1 MIAYPVD
8 TEETKGK
15 WMLLDTNTDQMVRLG
30 QTGNWPNGDGS
41 EIVGLDSNLIPLLK
55 VRDEQPSPSGPLNR
69 VVGTPTV
76 DIPNNEIRTTW
87 AIIDRDL
94 AEKLEVL
101 DNLEF
106 TEANKHVEIN
116 RELIETRLVVTA
128 LLRTVKNLNVP
139 SDLQAFVD
147 TYLAKA
153 TKIYKNRQKIRTARA
168 QIEAN
173 EQIDLDAIEFEPAE

>member
-1 MIAYPVD
+1 MITYPVD

-41 EIVGLDSNLIPLLK
+41 EIVGLDANLIPLLK

-76 DIPNNEIRTTW
+76 NVGDNEIRTTW

-106 TEANKHVEIN
+106 TEANKHVNIN
-116 RELIETRLVVTA
+116 RELLETRIVVAA

-139 SDLQAFVD
+139 GDLQAMAD
-147 TYLAKA
+147 EYLVKA
-153 TKIYKNRQKIRTARA
+153 TKIFKNRQ
-168 QIEAN
+168 QIEIVRTKVTAN
-173 EQIDLDAIEFEPAE
+173 EKVDVDKIPFESE

>member
-1 MIAYPVD
+1 M
-8 TEETKGK
+8 
-15 WMLLDTNTDQMVRLG
+15 
-30 QTGNWPNGDGS
+30 
-41 EIVGLDSNLIPLLK
+41 
-55 VRDEQPSPSGPLNR
+55 
-69 VVGTPTV
+69 V

-116 RELIETRLVVTA
+116 RELLETRIVVTA